1 MNLKPIPNYEG
12 FYSLDLNTN
21 EVYGHITKKF
31 KKQNLTKYGYY
42 RMQLYKNNKYKH
54 YLVHR
59 LIYEVYNGVIPE
71 KIQVDHINGIRT
83 DNRIENLRLVT
94 NSQNQMNSKCKSNN
108 KLGYKNITYR
118 EKRKDYYVEIKKNKK
133 FVYRKAFKTLEEAII
148 NRDIQLK
155 LIHGEF
161 ANFD

>member
-12 FYSLDLNTN
+12 LYSLDLNTN
-21 EVYGHITKKF
+21 QVYGHKSKKF
-31 KKQNLTKYGYY
+31 KKSDLTKYGYY
-42 RMQLYKNNKYKH
+42 RLQLYKNNKCKNYF
-54 YLVHR
+54 LHR
-59 LIYEVYNGVIPE
+59 LIYEVHNGVIPD
-71 KIQVDHINGIRT
+71 KIQVDHINRIRT

-94 NSQNQMNSKCKSNN
+94 HSQNRMNSKYKSNN

-118 EKRKDYYVEIKKNKK
+118 EKRKDYYVEIKKNNKR
-133 FVYRKAFKTLEEAII
+133 VYCKAFKTFEEAII

-155 LIHGEF
+155 LIHREY

>member
-1 MNLKPIPNYEG
+1 
-12 FYSLDLNTN
+12 
-21 EVYGHITKKF
+21 
-31 KKQNLTKYGYY
+31 
-42 RMQLYKNNKYKH
+42 MQLYKNNKYKH